1 MHFVLWEADGNR
13 TEGDL
18 PDEEPSSILDQ
29 SMLERR
35 ESIGFELE
43 DILSNLRSL
52 DTHGPPKAVCVLGA
66 NSHVV
71 CTRVH
76 HNFIFTENT

>member
-18 PDEEPSSILDQ
+18 PDEEPLNILDQ
-29 SMLERR
+29 SPSERR
-35 ESIGFELE
+35 ASLGFELE
-43 DILSNLRSL
+43 DVLSNLRAL
-52 DTHGPPKAVCVLGA
+52 HALGPPKAVCALGS

-71 CTRVH
+71 CTRVRY
-76 HNFIFTENT
+76 NFVSTENT

>member
-1 MHFVLWEADGNR
+1 MRFVLWEANGNR

-18 PDEEPSSILDQ
+18 PDEEPSLSILDQ
-29 SMLERR
+29 SPLERR
-35 ESIGFELE
+35 ASIGFELE
-43 DILSNLRSL
+43 DVLSNLRSL
-52 DTHGPPKAVCVLGA
+52 DTHGPPKAVYVLGA

-76 HNFIFTENT
+76 HDFVFS